1 MLKIRRL
8 GRIKLIKL
16 RWVNYMQLLTLL
28 RAAMS
33 DDTPGKAFLKL
44 IKLKATQFL
53 KKDTQSH
60 QNVVERI

>member
-1 MLKIRRL
+1 
-8 GRIKLIKL
+8 
-16 RWVNYMQLLTLL
+16 MQLLTLL